1 MPSDLNANI
10 MEPEGTPYGEAIV
23 DELAEEG
30 LEEMGLHISHGVS
43 RGCRICEPGA

>member
-1 MPSDLNANI
+1 MPSDLNANLV
-10 MEPEGTPYGEAIV
+10 EPEDTPYGEAIV

-43 RGCRICEPGA
+43 RGFRIGERGA